1 MSTVITSVDAGSPA
15 ERAGIRAG
23 EQLLMIN
30 HHEIVDVLDYRFFC
44 YDPSVS
50 LRLREADGTTRHLT
64 IEKEEGEDLGLNF
77 DTYLMDEPRPCSNH
91 CLFCFVDQMPPNM
104 RDTLYFKDDDAR
116 LSFLMGNYITLTNLT
131 EREAQRIIDL
141 RISPINVSV
150 QATEPQLRRTLL
162 GNKDA
167 DKSLKYMRAFGE
179 AGIEMNG
186 QIVVCPG
193 WNDGEHLRRSIE
205 DLMDIGFN
213 SCSIV
218 PVGLTKFRKGLARL
232 EPVTKEKAGEIIDL
246 VDEYGAKCLEKYGT
260 RMFFCADEFYIKA
273 ERPLPDEEYYEEYQQ
288 LDNGVGMLRSTMNE
302 FLSGLE
308 DAESGDVASFTVA
321 TGKAAEPFIR
331 QSVKNEAYSA
341 AEIAALLQARC
352 ERLTD
357 IPEKVDF
364 FDALPDYDLA
374 FYTNKKSKTD
384 AAVSLEMLQKVLPK
398 LEALND
404 WSTDGIHDMLIAFA
418 EELGVKNATL
428 MWPLRIACAGK
439 LVTPGGAVEI
449 CKILGKD
456 ETIRRVKCGIEKLGG

>member
-1 MSTVITSVDAGSPA
+1 
-15 ERAGIRAG
+15 
-23 EQLLMIN
+23 
-30 HHEIVDVLDYRFFC
+30 
-44 YDPSVS
+44 
-50 LRLREADGTTRHLT
+50 
-64 IEKEEGEDLGLNF
+64 
-77 DTYLMDEPRPCSNH
+77 
-91 CLFCFVDQMPPNM
+91 M

-167 DKSLKYMRAFGE
+167 DKSLEYMRAFGE

-193 WNDGEHLRRSIE
+193 WNDSEHLRRSIE

-273 ERPLPDEEYYEEYQQ
+273 ERPLPAEEYYEEYQQ

-321 TGKAAEPFIR
+321 TGKAAEPFIAR
-331 QSVKNEAYSA
+331 LVAEAKKKFPQLRGEVVGIVNDFFGHTITVSGLVTAQDLITQLKDRPTLGERVLIPANMLRHGEGGFLDDYTVEQVEQAEYVLHFKYWAGFFCVVGHMFPCTAKFRGGKGILCSATLTLLLDWRIALVCWSLFAVLWLTTRSGSLGSVSA
-341 AEIAALLQARC
+341 AAVFPVMTHVVFGDAFATAFSVLIAALVLFAHR
-352 ERLTD
+352 ENIKRLLNGT
-357 IPEKVDF
+357 E
-364 FDALPDYDLA
+364 
-374 FYTNKKSKTD
+374 NKFRFHVNAPKS
-384 AAVSLEMLQKVLPK
+384 EG
-398 LEALND
+398 EA
-404 WSTDGIHDMLIAFA
+404 
-418 EELGVKNATL
+418 
-428 MWPLRIACAGK
+428 
-439 LVTPGGAVEI
+439 
-449 CKILGKD
+449 
-456 ETIRRVKCGIEKLGG
+456 